1 MTRRIC
7 HVRAASPGGPRY
19 DYTQSDVER
28 NSFETP
34 IPRENYRLGAPPV
47 GYWFERLNSDA
58 TLYGDSGQGNIG
70 AVEAVPLPAHCRPC
84 SLSLTL
90 PILGALFLRHSRNSE
105 S

>member
-1 MTRRIC
+1 MTGRIC

-19 DYTQSDVER
+19 DSTPSDVDR

-34 IPRENYRLGAPPV
+34 IENYRLGATLA
-47 GYWFERLNSDA
+47 GYCFERLNSDA
-58 TLYGDSGQGNIG
+58 TLYGDSGQSNIG
-70 AVEAVPLPAHCRPC
+70 GVEAAPLPAHGWPY

-90 PILGALFLRHSRNSE
+90 PTLGALFPRHSRNSV